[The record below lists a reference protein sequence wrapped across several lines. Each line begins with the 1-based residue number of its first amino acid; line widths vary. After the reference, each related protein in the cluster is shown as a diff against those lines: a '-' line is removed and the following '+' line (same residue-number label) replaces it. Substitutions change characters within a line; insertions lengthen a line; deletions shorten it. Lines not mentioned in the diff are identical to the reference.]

1 VPAPISVVGAG
12 LSGLTAAAALNQ
24 AGRSVIVLE
33 ARDRIGGRAW
43 SVERA
48 GARIDLG
55 PAWVWPAEQP
65 YLAAT
70 LDKLG
75 LNLTEQYE
83 TGEFLYDTGLGL
95 QRHAYPKRYA
105 NARRVIGGADQIAR
119 ALAATLPADAIR
131 LGTPVTGIDAA
142 AAGVTLHTGSEPI
155 DAAAAILALPPRRL
169 TALRLTPTPPD
180 SLLEAAARTPTWMAA
195 HAKFAAIYDRP
206 FWREAGLSGTALSQA
221 GPMMEIVDQ
230 SPDSAGPGVLVGFVS
245 WSARKRRAEAAG
257 LRAAAL
263 AQLER
268 LFGARAA
275 TPRDTLLQDWSF
287 DIETAS
293 EADQA
298 PLRHHPV
305 YGDPALSQAWAGG
318 RLIPAGAETSAQS
331 GGLIE
336 GAVLSGAR
344 AAEAALAL

>member
-1 VPAPISVVGAG
+1 MPAPIAIVGAG
-12 LSGLTAAAALNQ
+12 LSGLAAAAVLNQ
-24 AGRSVIVLE
+24 AGRAVVVLE

-48 GARIDLG
+48 GTRIDLG
-55 PAWVWPAEQP
+55 PAWVWPTEQP
-65 YLAAT
+65 YLAAS
-70 LDKLG
+70 LDRLG
-75 LNLTEQYE
+75 LALTPQYE
-83 TGEFLYDTGLGL
+83 TGAFVYDTGLGL
-95 QRHAYPKRYA
+95 QQHVYPKRYA
-105 NARRVIGGADQIAR
+105 NARRIVGGADALAR
-119 ALAATLPADAIR
+119 ALAATLPAGVIR
-131 LGTPVTGIDAA
+131 LQTPVTRIDADTT
-142 AAGVTLHTGSEPI
+142 GVRLQTESGAF
-155 DAAAAILALPPRRL
+155 DAATAILALPPRRL
-169 TALRLTPTPPD
+169 TALSLAPAPPA

-230 SPDSAGPGVLVGFVS
+230 SPDADGPGVLVGFVS
-245 WSARKRRAEAAG
+245 WSARKRQADAAG
-257 LRAAAL
+257 LRDAAL

-268 LFGARAA
+268 LFGAPAA
-275 TPRDTLLQDWSF
+275 RPVETAFQDWSF

-336 GAVLSGAR
+336 GAMLSGAR
-344 AAEAALAL
+344 AAEAALTL